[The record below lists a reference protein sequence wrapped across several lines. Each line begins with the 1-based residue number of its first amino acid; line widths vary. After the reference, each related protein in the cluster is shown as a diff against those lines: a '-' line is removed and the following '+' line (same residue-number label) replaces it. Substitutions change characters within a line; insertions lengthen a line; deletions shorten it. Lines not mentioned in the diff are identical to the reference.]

1 MDAHEATMLLARA
14 DLIHSADTVVAAISR
29 VAREITVRLRDRKP
43 LLLCV
48 MKGGLPFA
56 GQLMTQLSF
65 PLDVDY
71 VDVSRYGEATVG
83 GQLCWRVEPP
93 ASVSGR
99 TVLVV
104 DDILDEGLT
113 LALIRD
119 RLLQMGAEACL
130 TAVLADKLHGRRKP
144 LNADFV
150 ALTVPDR
157 FVFGCGM
164 DAYGAWRNLPAI
176 YAMREG

>member
-14 DLIHSADTVVAAISR
+14 DLIHSAATVVAAISR

-83 GQLCWRVEPP
+83 GTRRRAEHAPREIVAE
-93 ASVSGR
+93 
-99 TVLVV
+99 
-104 DDILDEGLT
+104 LDQ
-113 LALIRD
+113 RD
-119 RLLQMGAEACL
+119 GS
-130 TAVLADKLHGRRKP
+130 LH
-144 LNADFV
+144 
-150 ALTVPDR
+150 PD
-157 FVFGCGM
+157 
-164 DAYGAWRNLPAI
+164 
-176 YAMREG
+176 